1 MHKYL
6 LSIINVWTK
15 YGEPRLC
22 GNGETDLIMKKKFLK
37 IFWKLY
43 DLFGIHSWQVTKL
56 LSCFFNWIFF
66 ICAVKEKRFKVSM
79 SDTVCGGGHW
89 C

>member
-22 GNGETDLIMKKKFLK
+22 GNGETDLIMKTKFLK
-37 IFWKLY
+37 IF
-43 DLFGIHSWQVTKL
+43 
-56 LSCFFNWIFF
+56 
-66 ICAVKEKRFKVSM
+66 
-79 SDTVCGGGHW
+79 
-89 C
+89 